1 MSATVSSTSRG
12 AEVTF
17 ELGSTAAGARPTQRS
32 ARVLLAA
39 RVLADVAAIGVAVG
53 LAFALRFGLGLLE
66 LHEAPLDVRGHL
78 VASAL
83 WLVGV
88 LTVMAAHRLYDE
100 DTLTSRRSEANRI
113 RGAVVEGVAIVATA
127 VFLFH
132 LISVSRGWFLMVV
145 ALSYVLLLSERGLAR
160 RSIARARARG
170 RFRRSVVLV
179 GGADSAPESDEF
191 DVVARLSPEELR
203 IRLDALTEGSE
214 HRWGVSATGILLL
227 ADTRPSDEL
236 WDLVVRAGGAGL
248 PVYVASP
255 VRSVATDRLT
265 TREIDG
271 RTIVKVAPPALIGV
285 RAFEKRAFDVAV
297 SAVMLLVFAVPMAVI
312 AGAVLVSSGKPIL
325 YGQRRVGRAGRVFRM
340 WKFRTM
346 RVDAEAESGPVWAT
360 KDDPRR
366 TRLGR
371 VLRTWSLDELPQ
383 LWNVLVGDMSVV
395 GPRPERPELVDE
407 FVEGVTWYRHRH
419 RIKPGITGLAQVSGL
434 RGDTELGPRVDADN
448 RYIEHWSLMLDVR
461 IALRTVV
468 EVIRHRNAG

>member
-1 MSATVSSTSRG
+1 MSVTVSSTSRG
-12 AEVTF
+12 AEATF
-17 ELGSTAAGARPTQRS
+17 EPGPVGAGVRPTQRS
-32 ARVLLAA
+32 ARVLLTA
-39 RVLADVAAIGVAVG
+39 RVLADTAAIGGAVG
-53 LAFALRFGLGLLE
+53 LAFVLRFGVGLLE
-66 LHEAPLDVRGHL
+66 LHEAPLDLRGHV

-83 WLVGV
+83 WLIGV
-88 LTVMAAHRLYDE
+88 LSVMAAHRLYDE
-100 DTLTSRRSEANRI
+100 DTLTSRRSEATRI

-160 RSIARARARG
+160 WLIARARAGG

-179 GGADSAPESDEF
+179 GGADSVPDTDEF
-191 DVVARLSPEELR
+191 DVVARLSCDELR
-203 IRLDALTEGSE
+203 AQLDALTEGSG
-214 HRWGVSATGILLL
+214 HRWGVSAIGILLL

-271 RTIVKVAPPALIGV
+271 RTIVKVAPPALVGV
-285 RAFEKRAFDVAV
+285 RAFEKRAFDLVV
-297 SAVMLLVFAVPMAVI
+297 SATMLVVFAVPMAVI
-312 AGAVLVSSGKPIL
+312 AAAVLFSSGRPIL
-325 YGQRRVGRAGRVFRM
+325 YGQQRVGRAGTVFRI

-346 RVDAEAESGPVWAT
+346 LVDAEAETGPVWAT

-383 LWNVLVGDMSVV
+383 LWNVLVGDMSIV
-395 GPRPERPELVDE
+395 GPRPERPELVDDSS
-407 FVEGVTWYRHRH
+407 
-419 RIKPGITGLAQVSGL
+419 KA
-434 RGDTELGPRVDADN
+434 
-448 RYIEHWSLMLDVR
+448 
-461 IALRTVV
+461 
-468 EVIRHRNAG
+468 

>member
-17 ELGSTAAGARPTQRS
+17 ELASATAGARPLQRS

-39 RVLADVAAIGVAVG
+39 RVLADVAAIGMALG
-53 LAFALRFGLGLLE
+53 LAFALRFGVGLLE
-66 LHEAPLDVRGHL
+66 LNEAPVDVRGHV

-83 WLVGV
+83 WLFGV
-88 LTVMAAHRLYDE
+88 LSVMAAHRLYDE
-100 DTLTSRRSEANRI
+100 DTLTSRRSEVSRI

-132 LISVSRGWFLMVV
+132 LIRVSRGWFLMVV
-145 ALSYVLLLSERGLAR
+145 SLSFVLLVTERGLAR
-160 RSIARARARG
+160 RAIARARARG
-170 RFRRSVVLV
+170 RFRRPVVLV
-179 GGADSAPESDEF
+179 GGADSVPDTVEF

-203 IRLDALTEGSE
+203 VQLDALTGGAEPRRGIAS
-214 HRWGVSATGILLL
+214 TGILLL

-255 VRSVATDRLT
+255 VRSVSTDRLT

-285 RAFEKRAFDVAV
+285 RAFEKRAFDVVV
-297 SAVMLLVFAVPMAVI
+297 SATMLVVFAVPMAVI
-312 AGAVLVSSGKPIL
+312 AAAVLVSSGRPIL
-325 YGQRRVGRAGRVFRM
+325 YGQRRVGRAGRVFQM

-346 RVDAEAESGPVWAT
+346 RVDAEAETGPVWAT

-395 GPRPERPELVDE
+395 GPRPERPELVEE

-434 RGDTELGPRVDADN
+434 RGDTDLAPRVDADN
-448 RYIEHWSLMLDVR
+448 AYIEHWSLLLDVR
-461 IALRTVV
+461 LALRTVV
-468 EVIRHRNAG
+468 EVVRHRNAG

>member
-1 MSATVSSTSRG
+1 
-12 AEVTF
+12 
-17 ELGSTAAGARPTQRS
+17 
-32 ARVLLAA
+32 
-39 RVLADVAAIGVAVG
+39 
-53 LAFALRFGLGLLE
+53 
-66 LHEAPLDVRGHL
+66 
-78 VASAL
+78 
-83 WLVGV
+83 
-88 LTVMAAHRLYDE
+88 
-100 DTLTSRRSEANRI
+100 
-113 RGAVVEGVAIVATA
+113 
-127 VFLFH
+127 
-132 LISVSRGWFLMVV
+132 
-145 ALSYVLLLSERGLAR
+145 
-160 RSIARARARG
+160 
-170 RFRRSVVLV
+170 VLV
-179 GGADSAPESDEF
+179 GGADTTPDTDEF

-203 IRLDALTEGSE
+203 VRLDDLTVSAE
-214 HRWGVSATGILLL
+214 HRWGVSGTGILLL

-271 RTIVKVAPPALIGV
+271 RTIVKVAPPALVGV
-285 RAFEKRAFDVAV
+285 RAFEKRAFDLAV
-297 SAVMLLVFAVPMAVI
+297 SAIMLVVFAVPMAAI
-312 AGAVLVSSGKPIL
+312 AAAVLISSGRPIL
-325 YGQRRVGRAGRVFRM
+325 YGQQRVGRAGGVFRM

-346 RVDAEAESGPVWAT
+346 RVDAEAETGPVWAT

-383 LWNVLVGDMSVV
+383 LWNVLIGDMSVV

-434 RGDTELGPRVDADN
+434 RGDTELAPRVDADN
-448 RYIEHWSLMLDVR
+448 HYIEHWSLMLDVR
-461 IALRTVV
+461 IALRTVL

>member
-1 MSATVSSTSRG
+1 MSTTVSSTNRG
-12 AEVTF
+12 AEVAF
-17 ELGSTAAGARPTQRS
+17 ELGSVAAGAGPKDRS

-39 RVLADVAAIGVAVG
+39 RVLADVAAIGLAVG
-53 LAFALRFGLGLLE
+53 MAFALRFGAGVLE
-66 LHEAPLDVRGHL
+66 LHEAPLDVRGHV

-83 WLVGV
+83 WMVGV
-88 LTVMAAHRLYDE
+88 LSVMAAHRLYDE
-100 DTLTSRRSEANRI
+100 DTLTSRRGEVARI

-145 ALSYVLLLSERGLAR
+145 ALSFVLLVAERGLAR
-160 RSIARARARG
+160 RAIARARARG
-170 RFRRSVVLV
+170 RFRRPVVLV
-179 GGADSAPESDEF
+179 GGADSVPDTDEF
-191 DVVARLSPEELR
+191 DVVASLSPEELR
-203 IRLDALTEGSE
+203 DQLDALTEGSE
-214 HRWGVSATGILLL
+214 RRWGIASTGILLL
-227 ADTRPSDEL
+227 ADTRPSNQL

-271 RTIVKVAPPALIGV
+271 RTIVKVAPPALIGM
-285 RAFEKRAFDVAV
+285 RAFEKRAFDVVV
-297 SAVMLLVFAVPMAVI
+297 SAIMLLVFAVPMVVI
-312 AGAVLVSSGKPIL
+312 AAAVLVSSGRPVL

-340 WKFRTM
+340 WKFRSM
-346 RVDAEAESGPVWAT
+346 RADAEAETGPVWAT

-434 RGDTELGPRVDADN
+434 RGDTDLAPRVDADN

-468 EVIRHRNAG
+468 EVVRHRNAG

>member
-1 MSATVSSTSRG
+1 MATRLSSAGRHAEQAIELNPATSS
-12 AEVTF
+12 
-17 ELGSTAAGARPTQRS
+17 AAARDRS
-32 ARVLLAA
+32 ARTLLTV
-39 RVLADVAAIGVAVG
+39 RLFADVAAIGSAVG
-53 LAFALRFGLGLLE
+53 LAFALRFGAGVLE
-66 LHEAPLDVRGHL
+66 LHEAPLDVQGH
-78 VASAL
+78 VIASLL

-88 LTVMAAHRLYDE
+88 VSAMASHRLYDE
-100 DTLTSRRSEANRI
+100 DTLASRRGEAGRI
-113 RGAVVEGVAIVATA
+113 RTSVIEGVAIVATA
-127 VFLFH
+127 VFLLH
-132 LISVSRGWFLMVV
+132 LISVSRGWFLLVV
-145 ALSYVLLLSERGLAR
+145 VLSYVLLLLERGLAR
-160 RSIARARARG
+160 RLIARARAHG

-179 GGADSAPESDEF
+179 GDVDSVPGTDEF

-203 IRLDALTEGSE
+203 VQLDDLTASAG
-214 HRWGVSATGILLL
+214 HRWGVSAIGILLL

-271 RTIVKVAPPALIGV
+271 RTIVKVAPPALIGL
-285 RAFEKRAFDVAV
+285 RGFEKRAFDVVV
-297 SAVMLLVFAVPMAVI
+297 SGITLAVFAVPMAAI
-312 AGAVLVSSGKPIL
+312 AAAVLVSSGRPIL
-325 YGQRRVGRAGRVFRM
+325 YGQQRVGRAGRVFRM

-346 RVDAEAESGPVWAT
+346 RVDAEAETGPVWAT

-366 TRLGR
+366 TRVGR

-383 LWNVLVGDMSVV
+383 LWNVLAGDMSVV

-434 RGDTELGPRVDADN
+434 RGDTELVPRVDADN
-448 RYIEHWSLMLDVR
+448 RYIEHWSLLLDVR